1 MKTESDLPPEDAAD
15 LLEQLED
22 LEEEEYLAGRPPTPR
37 PLSRKE
43 IDGLVNETLDEELAR
58 RRGAGP
64 PKNGKAQ
71 S

>member
-1 MKTESDLPPEDAAD
+1 MKKEPDLPPEDAVD

-37 PLSRKE
+37 PLSRRE

-58 RRGAGP
+58 RRGAGSL
-64 PKNGKAQ
+64 KNGKE
-71 S
+71 

>member
-1 MKTESDLPPEDAAD
+1 MKSESDLPPEDATD

-43 IDGLVNETLDEELAR
+43 IDGLINETLDEELAR
-58 RRGAGP
+58 RPGAEP
-64 PKNGKAQ
+64 RKNGKE
-71 S
+71 